1 MKKINYL
8 YIISYDMMMWLLSR
22 LVIIISVCL
31 VVRFIPLEM
40 LGILGNKL
48 AKQIYSWATWGI
60 IIGCLSIILLLA
72 IEMLIRS
79 DKNTDHKNRL
89 ERFKAAIINL
99 FNSIKQ
105 TKAMRKFLRQY
116 EKPIAIK
123 TDNEKNISEGEQN
136 DPIVDEFN
144 NTVRKSVV
152 DVREKDI
159 ILVIPLPKSQQARK
173 LLKDM
178 RSDIFEEFS
187 IENVNYLYSSKP
199 EYISKYLIFT
209 GNKKQ

>member
-1 MKKINYL
+1 
-8 YIISYDMMMWLLSR
+8 MMMWLLSR

-31 VVRFIPLEM
+31 GVRFIPLEM

-60 IIGCLSIILLLA
+60 IIGFLSIILLLA
-72 IEMLIRS
+72 IEMLIRR
-79 DKNTDHKNRL
+79 DKNTGHTNRL

-105 TKAMRKFLRQY
+105 TRAMRRFLRQY
-116 EKPIAIK
+116 
-123 TDNEKNISEGEQN
+123 EKNISEGEQN

-159 ILVIPLPKSQQARK
+159 ILVIPLPKNQQTRK

-178 RSDIFEEFS
+178 QSDIFEEFS

-199 EYISKYLIFT
+199 EFISKYLIFT

>member
-1 MKKINYL
+1 
-8 YIISYDMMMWLLSR
+8 MMMWLLSR

-31 VVRFIPLEM
+31 GVRFISLEM

-60 IIGCLSIILLLA
+60 IIGFLSIILLLA
-72 IEMLIRS
+72 IEMLIRR
-79 DKNTDHKNRL
+79 DKNTDHTNRL

-105 TKAMRKFLRQY
+105 TRAMRRFLRQY

-159 ILVIPLPKSQQARK
+159 ILVIPLPKNQQPRK

-178 RSDIFEEFS
+178 QSDIFEEFS

-199 EYISKYLIFT
+199 EFISKYLIFT

>member
-8 YIISYDMMMWLLSR
+8 YTISYDMMMWLLSR

-31 VVRFIPLEM
+31 GVRFIPLEM

-60 IIGCLSIILLLA
+60 IIGFLSIIILLA
-72 IEMLIRS
+72 IEMLIRR
-79 DKNTDHKNRL
+79 DKNTDHTNRL

-105 TKAMRKFLRQY
+105 TRAMRRFLRQY

-159 ILVIPLPKSQQARK
+159 ILVIPLPKNQQPRK

-178 RSDIFEEFS
+178 QSDIFEEFS

-199 EYISKYLIFT
+199 EFISKYLIFT

>member
-1 MKKINYL
+1 
-8 YIISYDMMMWLLSR
+8 MMMWLLSR

-31 VVRFIPLEM
+31 GVRFISLEM

-72 IEMLIRS
+72 IEMLIRR
-79 DKNTDHKNRL
+79 DKNTDHTNRL

-105 TKAMRKFLRQY
+105 TRAMRRFLRQY

-159 ILVIPLPKSQQARK
+159 ILVIPLPKNQQTRK

-178 RSDIFEEFS
+178 QSDIFEEFS

-199 EYISKYLIFT
+199 EFISKYLIFT

>member
-8 YIISYDMMMWLLSR
+8 YTISYDMMMWLLSR

-31 VVRFIPLEM
+31 GVRFISLEM

-60 IIGCLSIILLLA
+60 IIGFLSIILLLA
-72 IEMLIRS
+72 IEMLIRR
-79 DKNTDHKNRL
+79 DKNTDHTNRL

-105 TKAMRKFLRQY
+105 TRAMRRFLRQY

-159 ILVIPLPKSQQARK
+159 ILVIPLPKNQQPRK

-178 RSDIFEEFS
+178 QSDIFEEFS

-199 EYISKYLIFT
+199 EFISKYLIFT

>member
-8 YIISYDMMMWLLSR
+8 YTISYDMMMWLLSR

-31 VVRFIPLEM
+31 GVRFIPLEM

-60 IIGCLSIILLLA
+60 IIGFLSIILLLA
-72 IEMLIRS
+72 IEMLIRR
-79 DKNTDHKNRL
+79 DKNTDHTNRL

-105 TKAMRKFLRQY
+105 TRAMRRFLRQY

-159 ILVIPLPKSQQARK
+159 ILVIPLPKNQQPRK

-178 RSDIFEEFS
+178 QSDIFEEFS

-199 EYISKYLIFT
+199 EFISKYLIFT

>member
-1 MKKINYL
+1 
-8 YIISYDMMMWLLSR
+8 MMMWLLSR

-31 VVRFIPLEM
+31 GVRFIPLEM

-60 IIGCLSIILLLA
+60 IIGFLSIILLLA
-72 IEMLIRS
+72 IEMLIRR
-79 DKNTDHKNRL
+79 DKNTDHTNRL

-105 TKAMRKFLRQY
+105 TRAMRRFLRQY

-159 ILVIPLPKSQQARK
+159 ILVIPLPKNQQPRK

-178 RSDIFEEFS
+178 QSDIFEEFS

-199 EYISKYLIFT
+199 EFISKYLIFT

>member
-1 MKKINYL
+1 
-8 YIISYDMMMWLLSR
+8 MMMWLLSR

-31 VVRFIPLEM
+31 GVRFIPLEM

-72 IEMLIRS
+72 IEMLIRR
-79 DKNTDHKNRL
+79 DKNTGHTNRL

-105 TKAMRKFLRQY
+105 TRAMRRFLRQY

-159 ILVIPLPKSQQARK
+159 ILVIPLPKNQQTRK

-178 RSDIFEEFS
+178 QSDIFEEFS

-199 EYISKYLIFT
+199 EFISKYLIFT

>member
-1 MKKINYL
+1 
-8 YIISYDMMMWLLSR
+8 MMMWLLSR
-22 LVIIISVCL
+22 LVIITSVCL

>member
-31 VVRFIPLEM
+31 GVRFIPLEM

-72 IEMLIRS
+72 IEMLIRR
-79 DKNTDHKNRL
+79 DKNTDHTNRL

-105 TKAMRKFLRQY
+105 TRAMRRFLRQY

-159 ILVIPLPKSQQARK
+159 ILVIPLPKNQQTRK

-178 RSDIFEEFS
+178 QSDIFEEFS

-199 EYISKYLIFT
+199 EFISKYLIFT

>member
-1 MKKINYL
+1 
-8 YIISYDMMMWLLSR
+8 
-22 LVIIISVCL
+22 
-31 VVRFIPLEM
+31 
-40 LGILGNKL
+40 
-48 AKQIYSWATWGI
+48 
-60 IIGCLSIILLLA
+60 
-72 IEMLIRS
+72 MLIRR
-79 DKNTDHKNRL
+79 DKNTDHTNRL

-105 TKAMRKFLRQY
+105 TRAMRRFLRQY

-159 ILVIPLPKSQQARK
+159 ILVIPLPKNQQPRK

-178 RSDIFEEFS
+178 QSDIFEEFS

-199 EYISKYLIFT
+199 EFISKYLIFT

>member
-1 MKKINYL
+1 
-8 YIISYDMMMWLLSR
+8 MMMWLLSR

-31 VVRFIPLEM
+31 GVRFIPLEM

-105 TKAMRKFLRQY
+105 TRAMRRFLRQY

-159 ILVIPLPKSQQARK
+159 ILVIPLPKNQQTRK

-178 RSDIFEEFS
+178 QSDIFEEFS

-199 EYISKYLIFT
+199 EFISKYLIFT

>member
-31 VVRFIPLEM
+31 GVRFISLEM

-72 IEMLIRS
+72 IEMLIRR
-79 DKNTDHKNRL
+79 DKNTDHTNRL

-105 TKAMRKFLRQY
+105 TRAMRRFLRQY

-159 ILVIPLPKSQQARK
+159 ILVIPLPKNQQTRK

-178 RSDIFEEFS
+178 QSDIFEEFS

-199 EYISKYLIFT
+199 EFISKYLIFT

>member
-22 LVIIISVCL
+22 LVIITSVCL